1 MKFNK
6 LIPEL
11 VMKDL
16 SVSLKFYVEILGF
29 KIDYERKENKFVF
42 ISKEGS
48 QLMLEEKPYTIGM
61 REGVNFQIEIENV
74 EELQKHIQDSG
85 YVIEKSIYERWYQCG
100 DKKLGQREFQV
111 KDPDGYLLRFVQDL
125 GER

>member
-1 MKFNK
+1 
-6 LIPEL
+6 
-11 VMKDL
+11 MKDL